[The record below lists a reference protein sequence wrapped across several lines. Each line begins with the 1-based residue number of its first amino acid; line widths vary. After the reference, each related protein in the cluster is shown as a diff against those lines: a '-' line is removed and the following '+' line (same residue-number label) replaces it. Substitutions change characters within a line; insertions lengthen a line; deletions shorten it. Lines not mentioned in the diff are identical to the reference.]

1 MYNCIMSQPDT
12 SLPFALNISRSK
24 DYAPRFNIKTH
35 FSSVEFIIIH
45 ITHQYAALFS
55 TEFSLVQM
63 ISETVHWQS
72 PYFVICMRIKRTTSC
87 IKYFFIGAISMDR
100 CGTIYQRWAQHY
112 ILALYIAAILC
123 ETPRVASGRHIM
135 NIWYIG
141 GIGSNVLNRI
151 MTAVARFKC
160 KSLLH
165 SIWRQ
170 LNTELRSQWDKC
182 QLKIWKCGV
191 DVCLI

>member
-1 MYNCIMSQPDT
+1 MCFYDCLYYYYCTLSEMKRIKMINHMYNCIMSQPDT

-87 IKYFFIGAISMDR
+87 IKYFFYR
-100 CGTIYQRWAQHY
+100 CHLNGSLWH
-112 ILALYIAAILC
+112 
-123 ETPRVASGRHIM
+123 
-135 NIWYIG
+135 NIPTMSSAFYIG
-141 GIGSNVLNRI
+141 VIYCGHFMWDAKSGIWQAYYEYLIYWGNREQC
-151 MTAVARFKC
+151 F
-160 KSLLH
+160 
-165 SIWRQ
+165 
-170 LNTELRSQWDKC
+170 E
-182 QLKIWKCGV
+182 
-191 DVCLI
+191 